1 MYLFIICYEVLVFSS
16 SFDETPIVLTWE
28 LLMMDIFFFVVI
40 YNLYCWWTSKFMYR
54 TTIFFKLMTCNFMKR
69 VLFIP
74 RCKKYPSMELRGHF
88 QYLVNQL
95 KRGQGIE
102 LVLLQ
107 VSFRSRNFKLY
118 NFFYLDHR
126 VAC

>member
-69 VLFIP
+69 FLFIP
-74 RCKKYPSMELRGHF
+74 RCKKYPSMELRGRF

>member
-1 MYLFIICYEVLVFSS
+1 
-16 SFDETPIVLTWE
+16 
-28 LLMMDIFFFVVI
+28 
-40 YNLYCWWTSKFMYR
+40 
-54 TTIFFKLMTCNFMKR
+54 
-69 VLFIP
+69 
-74 RCKKYPSMELRGHF
+74 MELRGRF